1 MAGKTADK
9 ATGDIKTISVQVA
22 LQGQTAG
29 QELPSARAYL
39 FDRAGRLVNSQTAGK
54 DPVKFN
60 VAPDQAYRVT
70 VGPDL
75 LAPSKDPPANLE
87 AQLAKANALSQDFVP
102 QGLSAAQLSVHPNIW
117 YCWFP
122 TCINVH
128 GTVSKQ
134 LSTGGTATICNGTV
148 QIFQVDLG
156 CSLDSFTVLDFSL
169 FRTRLL
175 DKISLS
181 ASVATQAS
189 RGQLTSVA
197 NTRRVNLAAGAS
209 SRISTVSSARANSSS
224 LSLGDVAATIATLD
238 GAALKQF
245 VVANKAILSPYWCEL
260 ISDFAFCWQ
269 ELTEVPIQSDGTFSA
284 EICFW
289 CPADYPDLYFEVIQN
304 LSGVDTEV
312 YDPQIACSTYY
323 NYDGSQSVDIVVTD
337 PRAVA
342 CLPTSGPGPKSLYV
356 WPTAIGN
363 EPLNGID
370 GLETLLG
377 TGLLPGTTGP
387 RPFGGT
393 LSLQMLFHPDLR
405 ANNIMYYRW
414 SYLFD
419 GDPLPPI
426 VINAPVTHRF
436 QTGFIAPFFVDS
448 YNLGPKTK
456 GPNSNLFEIPDPN
469 VLWVDIVD
477 PEDRPYAYFDST
489 PGITPTRT
497 GFNTANCGGLAG
509 RSGMVTLILEMFDS
523 AGNFVPCN
531 NARGASTLGDLA
543 GDPGPGAFGFIL
555 PQVGGPPN
563 AFDFAPK
570 PNITDHGRLIF
581 RVRVDN
587 NVCNAELPK
596 VATPINSTD
605 TDPCGILQYNN
616 PGDNVAI
623 SYVAFHP
630 NNFLDWNLTVSLGVK
645 GIAAEIVP
653 PGPPPTNTS
662 SGSPGFPATFDN
674 TAGALL
680 GSCTQG
686 AFAPVLYCR
695 ARATDGYEQLSQ
707 YDCQAAIAFALTQP
721 CPKLGIL

>member
-1 MAGKTADK
+1 MAGKTEGEAK
-9 ATGDIKTISVQVA
+9 AGGKTITIQIA
-22 LQGQTAG
+22 LRGQTEG
-29 QELPSARAYL
+29 QALPTTRAYL
-39 FDRAGRLVNSQTAGK
+39 FDRAGRLVDSKTVA
-54 DPVKFN
+54 DVSVKFD
-60 VAPDQAYRVT
+60 VAEGQAYRVT

-75 LAPSKDPPANLE
+75 LAETKEAPANLE
-87 AQLAKANALSQDFVP
+87 AQLTKANALSQDFLP
-102 QGLSAAQLSVHPNIW
+102 KGASSAELRVNPNIW
-117 YCWFP
+117 LCWFP

-134 LSTGGTATICNGTV
+134 LTTGGTATICNGTV

-156 CSLDSFTVLDFSL
+156 CSLDSFTVIDFAY
-169 FRTRLL
+169 FRARLL
-175 DKISLS
+175 EKITLP
-181 ASVATQAS
+181 VALAAQPSSTRFTTAGSTQ
-189 RGQLTSVA
+189 
-197 NTRRVNLAAGAS
+197 RVNLAADAS
-209 SRISTVSSARANSSS
+209 SGIGAFSSVHRSAPS
-224 LSLGDVAATIATLD
+224 LSLSDAAATIATLD

-245 VVANKAILSPYWCEL
+245 IVANKAILSPFWCEL
-260 ISDFAFCWQ
+260 IPDYAFCWQ
-269 ELTEVPIQSDGTFSA
+269 ELTEVPIQSDGTFSG

-289 CPADYPDLYFEVIQN
+289 CPADYPDLYFEVVQN
-304 LSGVDTEV
+304 LSGIDTEV

-323 NYDGSQSVDIVVTD
+323 NYDGSQSVDIIVTD

-377 TGLLPGTTGP
+377 TGLLPGATGP

-419 GDPLPPI
+419 GDPLPPT
-426 VINAPVTHRF
+426 VVNTPVTHRF
-436 QTGFIAPFFVDS
+436 QTSFIPPFFVDS
-448 YNLGPKTK
+448 HNLGPKTV

-469 VLWVDIVD
+469 VLWVQIVD
-477 PEDRPYAYFDST
+477 QVDRPYAYFDST
-489 PGITPTRT
+489 PGVTPTRT
-497 GFNTANCGGLAG
+497 GFNTAHCGGSPG
-509 RSGMVTLILEMFDS
+509 RTGMVTLMLEMFDS
-523 AGNFVPCN
+523 GGNFVPCN
-531 NARGASTLGDLA
+531 NARGTSTLGDQV
-543 GDPGPGAFGFIL
+543 GDPGPGNFGFIF

-563 AFDFAPK
+563 AYDFAPK

-581 RVRVDN
+581 RVQVDN
-587 NVCNAELPK
+587 NVCDAEVPK

-605 TDPCGILQYNN
+605 TDPCGILQFNN
-616 PGDNVAI
+616 PGDNVAV

-630 NNFLDWNLTVSLGVK
+630 NNFLDWNLTISLGVK
-645 GIAAEIVP
+645 GIAASIEP

-662 SGSPGFPATFDN
+662 SGSPGLPATFNN

-686 AFAPVLYCR
+686 AFAVVLYCA
-695 ARATDGYEQLSQ
+695 ARATDGYERLSQ
-707 YDCQAAIAFALTQP
+707 YDCQAAAAFALTQP
-721 CPKLGIL
+721 CPKC